1 MTNSLSYMK
10 PALEYHQM
18 IKFLYKQNET
28 SSVLCLFFPS
38 NNQEVPSFEIL
49 HLLPHSLLLSFTAV
63 NYSLKFLSP
72 PTLSPF
78 FSVFLY
84 VSLRVIF
91 CNLSFPIKSCFFPAA
106 SLFHSSL
113 LFQNLPQLFSLTSF
127 TLTFLSSIG
136 IGFPQIDCI
145 HFLLY
150 FSWKTIKWRIILH
163 LSS

>member
-1 MTNSLSYMK
+1 MRLHLFCAYFFPAIIKRCHLLKYCICFPIPCFSLLQLSIISWSFC
-10 PALEYHQM
+10 PLLL
-18 IKFLYKQNET
+18 FLL
-28 SSVLCLFFPS
+28 SSVC
-38 NNQEVPSFEIL
+38 
-49 HLLPHSLLLSFTAV
+49 SFTFPWGSFFAIC
-63 NYSLKFLSP
+63 LSP
-72 PTLSPF
+72 
-78 FSVFLY
+78 
-84 VSLRVIF
+84 LRVV
-91 CNLSFPIKSCFFPAA
+91 FFPAA